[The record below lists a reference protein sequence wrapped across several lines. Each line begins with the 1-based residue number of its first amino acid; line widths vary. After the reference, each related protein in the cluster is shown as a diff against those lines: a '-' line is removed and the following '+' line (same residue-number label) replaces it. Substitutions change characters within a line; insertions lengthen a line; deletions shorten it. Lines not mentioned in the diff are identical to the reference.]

1 MRIIDFLDPKAVSAN
16 LQATDKEGAIK
27 ELVDLL
33 YRAGSIKDK
42 EKLLKILVS
51 REALGSTGIGQGVG
65 IPHGK
70 CDGVKEL
77 VAAFGLSQKGV
88 NFDSLDG
95 EPVYIFF
102 LLVAPEDSAG
112 PHLKALARISRILK
126 DKVFRETLKQ
136 CRDEKTILKLIE
148 EEDSKRH

>member
-126 DKVFRETLKQ
+126 DKIFRETLKQ
-136 CRDEKTILKLIE
+136 CKDEKTILKLIE